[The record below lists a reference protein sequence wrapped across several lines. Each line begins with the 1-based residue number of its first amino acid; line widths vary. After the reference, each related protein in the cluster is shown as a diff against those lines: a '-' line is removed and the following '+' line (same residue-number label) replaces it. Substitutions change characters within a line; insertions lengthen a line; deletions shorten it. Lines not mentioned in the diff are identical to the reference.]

1 MALDKYSQQADAV
14 ANLYRA
20 ALFLAR
26 GSRKAGL
33 EFLKK
38 ARERL
43 GEEIDPVLKT
53 RADELYW
60 AEKILDQYHKARL

>member
-1 MALDKYSQQADAV
+1 MALDKHSQQADAV

-33 EFLKK
+33 EFLSK
-38 ARERL
+38 AQERL
-43 GEEIDPVLKT
+43 GEEINPVLKT
-53 RADELYW
+53 RADDLYW
-60 AEKILDQYHKARL
+60 AEKILDRYHKIRF

>member
-1 MALDKYSQQADAV
+1 MVLNKHSQQADAV

-26 GSRKAGL
+26 GSRKAGF
-33 EFLKK
+33 EFFKK
-38 ARERL
+38 ARECL
-43 GEEIDPVLKT
+43 DIKLDPVLEN

>member
-38 ARERL
+38 AQGRL
-43 GEEIDPVLKT
+43 SIELDPVLET
-53 RADELYW
+53 RTDDLYW
-60 AEKILDQYHKARL
+60 AEKILDQYHKARF

>member
-1 MALDKYSQQADAV
+1 MALDKHSQQADAV

-33 EFLKK
+33 EFLRK
-38 ARERL
+38 AQERL
-43 GEEIDPVLKT
+43 GIKLNPTLENRD
-53 RADELYW
+53 DELYW

>member
-1 MALDKYSQQADAV
+1 MVLDKHSRQADAV

-26 GSRKAGL
+26 GSRKTGL

-38 ARERL
+38 AQERL
-43 GEEIDPVLKT
+43 GEDIDPVLKT
-53 RADELYW
+53 RADDLYW
-60 AEKILDQYHKARL
+60 AEKILDQYHKIRL

>member
-1 MALDKYSQQADAV
+1 MALDKHSQQADAA

-33 EFLKK
+33 EFLRK
-38 ARERL
+38 AKERL
-43 GEEIDPVLKT
+43 GEGVDPVLKN

-60 AEKILDQYHKARL
+60 AEKILDQYHKARF

>member
-1 MALDKYSQQADAV
+1 MVLNKHSRQADAV

-33 EFLKK
+33 EFLQK
-38 ARERL
+38 AKERL
-43 GEEIDPVLKT
+43 GEGPNPVLRT

>member
-1 MALDKYSQQADAV
+1 MALDKHSQQADAV

-33 EFLKK
+33 DFLTK
-38 ARERL
+38 AK
-43 GEEIDPVLKT
+43 EELSIKLDPVLKT
-53 RADELYW
+53 RTDELYW
-60 AEKILDQYHKARL
+60 AEKILDQYHQSGL